1 MQHCARYEQGIR
13 GGRVQPIAGI
23 VLPIS
28 QSRRSGVSSE
38 VVRYEVD
45 SGTITEIE
53 IEPVAGFQPAS
64 SGDVAG
70 RVREAAKPAI
80 QAARELLDQVRVL
93 TPDAVQVKFGVKVT
107 GTTNWLIAKAATEGN
122 FEVTLHWQ
130 PQASPADGSTFDS

>member
-1 MQHCARYEQGIR
+1 M
-13 GGRVQPIAGI
+13 
-23 VLPIS
+23 
-28 QSRRSGVSSE
+28 
-38 VVRYEVD
+38 D